1 VSSTAS
7 PHSLSS
13 RSHRTDVASPGVSFV
28 TWTLSLMIAFALMF
42 FVATT
47 VTLSSTLIVLVM
59 LAISAVTRFALGA
72 LVRA

>member
-1 VSSTAS
+1 MSSTAS
-7 PHSLSS
+7 PNTLSS
-13 RSHRTDVASPGVSFV
+13 RSQRTDVASPGVSLV